1 MPKTTKKCTSCDA
14 KLALSDPDVCET
26 CDTHATPDVDAETR
40 AAERMRMIEAAKA
53 EHAAIK
59 LWKQNGEQGDRP
71 PSPTLDEMNER
82 YIAAG
87 CAPGSSSPKRRS
99 STTNG
104 VPTRRGADD
113 DAVVAFAVAARAEN
127 PAIKRLQILK
137 ALRQSGMSCSR
148 ERLYPLLDKLDA
160 ETGWVEQKGRTTSTP
175 ASSPV
180 ASTAEVLDA
189 LGAALSGDS
198 SALEAIADA
207 ADAAQA
213 KADAAAKKSTK
224 RTSKKQQLAVELAR
238 EAIAEP
244 HTAAELVDI
253 AATVGVTCRAKDG
266 KQQIIER
273 ITAAIDEQLAA
284 AS

>member
-1 MPKTTKKCTSCDA
+1 MTTHDDTIDS
-14 KLALSDPDVCET
+14 SDVN
-26 CDTHATPDVDAETR
+26 AAPDVDAETR

-59 LWKQNGEQGDRP
+59 EWKQNGEQGDRP

-113 DAVVAFAVAARAEN
+113 DAVIAFAVAARAEN

-137 ALRQSGMSCSR
+137 ALRSSGMSCSR

-160 ETGWVEQKGRTTSTP
+160 ETGWIETKGRTSTTSTP
-175 ASSPV
+175 AATIDDVV
-180 ASTAEVLDA
+180 AANPQGPTARKV
-189 LGAALSGDS
+189 
-198 SALEAIADA
+198 
-207 ADAAQA
+207 
-213 KADAAAKKSTK
+213 
-224 RTSKKQQLAVELAR
+224 SKKQQLAVELAR
-238 EAIAEP
+238 EAISEP

-266 KQQIIER
+266 KAKIVELIA
-273 ITAAIDEQLAA
+273 AAIDEQLAA